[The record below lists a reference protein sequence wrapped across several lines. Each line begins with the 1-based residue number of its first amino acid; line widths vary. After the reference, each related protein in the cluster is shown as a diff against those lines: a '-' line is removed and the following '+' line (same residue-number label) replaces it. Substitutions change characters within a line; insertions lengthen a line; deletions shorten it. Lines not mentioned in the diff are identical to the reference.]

1 MPASGIPGLHDMH
14 LGSHVCLFYRAPKEF
29 LRVTSAFLK
38 AGLAGHELCVW
49 VLPPPINIPLAFD
62 ALLRHGLNGPMLQ
75 ASQQLQIIS
84 AQEWYSS
91 GHFDVDDSLNRLA
104 FLPVL
109 ARKRGYARV
118 RAAGGPGKFVSEA
131 SRQAF
136 MRYERHVTPLLKT
149 LPLIGLCCYASSEC
163 VATDMFDI
171 MSAHHQ
177 TLIRTQAGWGS
188 L

>member
-1 MPASGIPGLHDMH
+1 
-14 LGSHVCLFYRAPKEF
+14 
-29 LRVTSAFLK
+29 
-38 AGLAGHELCVW
+38 
-49 VLPPPINIPLAFD
+49 VLPPPVTIPLAFS

-91 GHFDVDDSLNRLA
+91 GSFDVQESLHRLEA
-104 FLPVL
+104 LPVF
-109 ARKRGYARV
+109 ARKCGYARV
-118 RAAGGPGKFVSEA
+118 RAAGGPGKFVSEP

-136 MRYERHVTPLLKT
+136 LRYERHVTPLLKA
-149 LPLIGLCCYASSEC
+149 LPLVGLCCYASSEC

-171 MSAHHQ
+171 MSAHPQ